1 MLKSVL
7 RATSSA
13 ARRHPLVRKRPAIG
27 VACSTSGYSKT
38 VAIPAH
44 YAGWEHVLLD
54 IDPGSGADIVC
65 DARRLDTLP
74 PAQFDAIYCPHNLE
88 HYYAHDVPKVVA
100 GFTVF

>member
-1 MLKSVL
+1 M
-7 RATSSA
+7 
-13 ARRHPLVRKRPAIG
+13 RKRPASG

-74 PAQFDAIYCPHNLE
+74 PAQFDAIYCSHNLE